1 MGKCAF
7 VTVGT
12 TQFDLLIE
20 SIFQDDAKVL
30 RTLVDCLDI
39 DKIILQTGSSQIATL
54 LSFHVDI
61 PIVIEH
67 YQYKDS
73 IENDIRQ
80 ADLVISHA
88 GAGTILQ
95 TLEAQKPLLV
105 VVNEKLM
112 NNHQLEIAH
121 EMEQQGY
128 LFHCTCSTLATEL
141 RKFVNHKFKP
151 YEKGNP
157 LLFGRYLNQIMS

>member
-1 MGKCAF
+1 MVKSVL

-20 SIFQDDAKVL
+20 TVLQDKNVL
-30 RTLVDCLDI
+30 KSLVDCLHVE
-39 DKIILQTGSSQIATL
+39 KIILQTGTSRIP
-54 LSFHVDI
+54 SFEPL
-61 PIVIEH
+61 PISLEH
-67 YQYKDS
+67 YPYRKS
-73 IENDIRQ
+73 IENDIQQ

-95 TLEAQKPLLV
+95 TLEAHKPLLV

-121 EMEQQGY
+121 EMEKQGY
-128 LFHCTCSTLATEL
+128 LYHCTCSTLAETLE
-141 RKFVNHKFKP
+141 KFRQHQFEQ

-157 LLFGRYLNQIMS
+157 ALFGRYLNQIMS

>member
-1 MGKCAF
+1 MVKSVF

-20 SIFQDDAKVL
+20 TILQDKNVL
-30 RTLVDCLDI
+30 KTLVDCLHI
-39 DKIILQTGSSQIATL
+39 EKIILQTGTSRIPSYEPLPIA
-54 LSFHVDI
+54 V
-61 PIVIEH
+61 EH
-67 YQYKDS
+67 YPYKDS
-73 IENDIRQ
+73 IENDIQQ

-95 TLEAQKPLLV
+95 TLEAHKPLLV

-121 EMEQQGY
+121 EMEKQGY
-128 LFHCTCSTLATEL
+128 LYHCTCSTLARTLE
-141 RKFVNHKFKP
+141 KFLNHQFEQ

-157 LLFGRYLNQIMS
+157 RLFGRYLNQIMS

>member
-20 SIFQDDAKVL
+20 TIVQNPNVI
-30 RTLVDCLDI
+30 RTLVDKLKI
-39 DKIILQTGSSQIATL
+39 EKIILQTGNMHMPSYDHL
-54 LSFHVDI
+54 PI
-61 PIVIEH
+61 PIEH

-73 IENDIRQ
+73 IEEDIQQ

-95 TLEAQKPLLV
+95 TLEAHQPLLV
-105 VVNEKLM
+105 VINEKLM

-121 EMEQQGY
+121 EMEKQGY
-128 LFHCTCSTLATEL
+128 LFHCTCSTLEEGL
-141 RKFVNHKFKP
+141 LKFVDHQFKR

-157 LLFGRYLNQIMS
+157 SLFGRYLNQIIS

>member
-7 VTVGT
+7 ITVGT

-20 SIFQDDAKVL
+20 TIIHDSNVL
-30 RTLVDCLDI
+30 ETLINCLHI
-39 DKIILQTGSSQIATL
+39 DKIILQTGNSQMP
-54 LSFHVDI
+54 SYDNVSI
-61 PIVIEH
+61 PIEH

-73 IENDIRQ
+73 IDNDIQQ
-80 ADLVISHA
+80 ADIVISHA

-95 TLEAQKPLLV
+95 TLEAHKPLLV

-128 LFHCTCSTLATEL
+128 LYHCTCSTIAKTLE
-141 RKFVNHKFKP
+141 KYVNHKFRQ

-157 LLFGRYLNQIMS
+157 LLFGQYLNQIMS

>member
-12 TQFDLLIE
+12 TQFDQLIE
-20 SIFQDDAKVL
+20 TIVHDSNVL
-30 RTLVDCLDI
+30 QTLVDCLHV
-39 DKIILQTGSSQIATL
+39 DKLILQI
-54 LSFHVDI
+54 
-61 PIVIEH
+61 
-67 YQYKDS
+67 DS
-73 IENDIRQ
+73 IENDIQQ
-80 ADLVISHA
+80 ADIVISHA

-95 TLEAQKPLLV
+95 TLEIHKPLLV

-128 LFHCTCSTLATEL
+128 LFHCTCSTLATAL
-141 RKFVNHKFKP
+141 KKFVNHEFKQ

-157 LLFGRYLNQIMS
+157 LLFGQYLDQIMS

>member
-7 VTVGT
+7 ITVGT

-20 SIFQDDAKVL
+20 TIIHDSNVL
-30 RTLVDCLDI
+30 ETLINCLHI
-39 DKIILQTGSSQIATL
+39 DKIILQTGNSQMPSYDN
-54 LSFHVDI
+54 LSI
-61 PIVIEH
+61 PIEH

-73 IENDIRQ
+73 IDNDIQQ
-80 ADLVISHA
+80 ADIVISHA

-95 TLEAQKPLLV
+95 TLEAHKPLLV

-112 NNHQLEIAH
+112 NNHQLEIAN

-128 LFHCTCSTLATEL
+128 LYHCTCSTIAKTLE
-141 RKFVNHKFKP
+141 KYVNHKFRQ

-157 LLFGRYLNQIMS
+157 LLFGQYLNQIMS

>member
-1 MGKCAF
+1 MDKYAF

-20 SIFQDDAKVL
+20 TIIQNPDVIHV
-30 RTLVDCLDI
+30 LVDLL
-39 DKIILQTGSSQIATL
+39 KIKKIVLQTGRSQMPSFDHLPIA
-54 LSFHVDI
+54 
-61 PIVIEH
+61 IEH

-73 IENDIRQ
+73 IENDIQ
-80 ADLVISHA
+80 HASLVISHA

-95 TLEAQKPLLV
+95 TLEAHRPLLV

-121 EMEQQGY
+121 EMEKQGY
-128 LFHCTCSTLATEL
+128 LFHCTCSTLDEGL
-141 RKFVNHKFKP
+141 KKLVNHQFQL
-151 YEKGNP
+151 YEKGDP
-157 LLFGRYLNQIMS
+157 TLFGRYLNRIMA

>member
-12 TQFDLLIE
+12 TRFDLLIE
-20 SIFQDDAKVL
+20 TIIHDSNVIQ
-30 RTLVDCLDI
+30 TLVDCLHI
-39 DKIILQTGSSQIATL
+39 DKLILQTGNSQMP
-54 LSFHVDI
+54 SYDNI
-61 PIVIEH
+61 PISIEH
-67 YQYKDS
+67 YKYKDS
-73 IENDIRQ
+73 IENDIQQ

-95 TLEAQKPLLV
+95 TLEAHKPLLV

-112 NNHQLEIAH
+112 NNHQLEIAD

-128 LFHCTCSTLATEL
+128 LFHCTCSTLATGL
-141 RKFVNHKFKP
+141 QKFVNHEFKQ

>member
-7 VTVGT
+7 ITVGT

-20 SIFQDDAKVL
+20 TIIHDSNVL
-30 RTLVDCLDI
+30 ETLINCLHI
-39 DKIILQTGSSQIATL
+39 DKIILQTGNSQMPSYDN
-54 LSFHVDI
+54 LSI
-61 PIVIEH
+61 PIEH

-73 IENDIRQ
+73 IDNDIQQ
-80 ADLVISHA
+80 ADIVISHA

-95 TLEAQKPLLV
+95 TLEAHKPLLV

-128 LFHCTCSTLATEL
+128 LYHCTCSTIAKTLE
-141 RKFVNHKFKP
+141 KYVNHKFRQ

-157 LLFGRYLNQIMS
+157 LLFGQYLNQIMS

>member
-1 MGKCAF
+1 MGKSAF

-20 SIFQDDAKVL
+20 TIVTDKNVIQ
-30 RTLVDCLDI
+30 TLVDCLKI
-39 DKIILQTGSSQIATL
+39 DKLILQIGNSQMP
-54 LSFHVDI
+54 SFDNL
-61 PIVIEH
+61 PIKIE
-67 YQYKDS
+67 YYKYKDS
-73 IENDIRQ
+73 IENDIQQ

-95 TLEAQKPLLV
+95 TLEAHKPLLV

-121 EMEQQGY
+121 VMEQQDY
-128 LFHCTCSTLATEL
+128 LYYCTCSTIGETLE
-141 RKFVNHKFKP
+141 KFANHQFKQ

-157 LLFGRYLNQIMS
+157 ELFGRYLNQIMS

>member
-1 MGKCAF
+1 MGKYAF

-20 SIFQDDAKVL
+20 TIIHDSNVI
-30 RTLVDCLDI
+30 RTLVDCLNI
-39 DKIILQTGSSQIATL
+39 DRIILQTGNSQIPSYDNL
-54 LSFHVDI
+54 
-61 PIVIEH
+61 PIEIEH
-67 YQYKDS
+67 YKYKDS
-73 IENDIRQ
+73 IENDIQQ

-88 GAGTILQ
+88 GAGTVLQ
-95 TLEAQKPLLV
+95 TLEAHKPLLV

-121 EMEQQGY
+121 AMEEQGY
-128 LFHCTCSTLATEL
+128 LFHCTCSTLAAEL
-141 RKFVNHKFKP
+141 EKFANHKFKQ

>member
-20 SIFQDDAKVL
+20 TIIRNSNVIQ
-30 RTLVDCLDI
+30 TLVDYLNI
-39 DKIILQTGSSQIATL
+39 DKIILQTGNSQIPSYENL
-54 LSFHVDI
+54 
-61 PIVIEH
+61 PIQIEH

-73 IENDIRQ
+73 IDNDIQQ

-95 TLEAQKPLLV
+95 TLEAHKPLLV

-128 LFHCTCSTLATEL
+128 LFHCTCSTLETGL
-141 RKFVNHKFKP
+141 QKFVNHKFKQ

>member
-1 MGKCAF
+1 MGKCVF

-20 SIFQDDAKVL
+20 TIVHDSNVI
-30 RTLVDCLDI
+30 RTLVDCLHI
-39 DKIILQTGSSQIATL
+39 DKIILQTGNIQMPSY
-54 LSFHVDI
+54 DNI
-61 PIVIEH
+61 PISIEH
-67 YQYKDS
+67 YKYKDS
-73 IENDIRQ
+73 IENDIQQ

-88 GAGTILQ
+88 GAGSILQ
-95 TLEAQKPLLV
+95 ILEARKPLLV

-112 NNHQLEIAH
+112 NNHQFEIAH
-121 EMEQQGY
+121 AMEEQGY
-128 LFHCTCSTLATEL
+128 LFHCTCSTLATAL
-141 RKFVNHKFKP
+141 QKFANHKFKQ

>member
-1 MGKCAF
+1 MVKSVF

-20 SIFQDDAKVL
+20 TILMDKNVIN
-30 RTLVDCLDI
+30 TLVDCLQI
-39 DKIILQTGSSQIATL
+39 EKIILQTGTSQIPTYDHRL
-54 LSFHVDI
+54 
-61 PIVIEH
+61 PIAIEH

-73 IENDIRQ
+73 IENDIQQ

-95 TLEAQKPLLV
+95 TLEAHKPLLV

-121 EMEQQGY
+121 EMEKQGY
-128 LFHCTCSTLATEL
+128 LYHCTCSTLAQTLEKFL
-141 RKFVNHKFKP
+141 RHQFQQ

-157 LLFGRYLNQIMS
+157 LLFGRYLNQIIS

>member
-1 MGKCAF
+1 MGKSAF

-20 SIFQDDAKVL
+20 TIVNDSNVI
-30 RTLVDCLDI
+30 RTLVDCLHI
-39 DKIILQTGSSQIATL
+39 DKIILQTGNSEMPSYDNL
-54 LSFHVDI
+54 
-61 PIVIEH
+61 PISIEH
-67 YQYKDS
+67 YKYKDS
-73 IENDIRQ
+73 IETDIQQ

-95 TLEAQKPLLV
+95 TLEAHKPLLV

-112 NNHQLEIAH
+112 NNHQFEIAH
-121 EMEQQGY
+121 AMEQEGY
-128 LFHCTCSTLATEL
+128 LFHCTCSTLATGL
-141 RKFVNHKFKP
+141 QKFVNHQFKQ